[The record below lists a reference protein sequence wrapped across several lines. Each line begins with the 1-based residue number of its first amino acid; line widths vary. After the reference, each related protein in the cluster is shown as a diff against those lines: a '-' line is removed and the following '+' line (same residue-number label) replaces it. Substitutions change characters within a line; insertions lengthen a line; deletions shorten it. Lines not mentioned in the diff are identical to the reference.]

1 MAGTESPDGKANGH
15 GGRSH
20 PVRCPWG
27 LRRDLWHSEARAN
40 LSSYRRNQ
48 DRMYGSYPLVVGI
61 IGSRPVSKGAE
72 SEGYLTWHR
81 TIVAGRP
88 AVYGAGGADGPPVV
102 FLHGWA
108 LGSRAYKR
116 AIRRLTSRGCRV
128 FAPALPSFGGTADLP
143 FDGMTIAV
151 YADWVAAFMSE
162 VGIEEPALV
171 IGHSFGGGVAIK
183 LARSHPTLVRYLVL
197 LNAVGNVDARRPW
210 EWALGFGREFW
221 PPSDTLELVLAIRT
235 DLVPNF
241 LRNPLG
247 LARAGVLAQRA
258 DLRVELAEL
267 KESGVPVLALHSER
281 DRVIPRSAFEAVC
294 ETVGADRRVVSGGH
308 AWLLVDPD
316 SFGEVLAST
325 IDVQVAE
332 HTASRA
338 ADRRSEV
345 ERLLKGTR
353 LSKRS
358 IQSLVSSAAPLWLLS
373 DSAPALAA
381 DLTLCRPKLKKG
393 EVRALARRI
402 EDSTLV
408 RLTIVARARRG
419 LLADSAAVLVA
430 SGMSISNASASTW
443 KQQHLALHSFIVGGG
458 AQFDRKAWDT
468 LGERLRSMAAA
479 APSPGLRALHPVS
492 VTVQGADD
500 RSIVKVVAP
509 DEQGLLA
516 TICRYFQVHDVNIE
530 TLQARTRDGLAD
542 DTFLVIGKVEA
553 DGLEAHLERPPVP
566 AAVRNA
572 AAVPTGAEREVLTGG
587 GVSRVD
593 DVLS

>member
-1 MAGTESPDGKANGH
+1 
-15 GGRSH
+15 
-20 PVRCPWG
+20 
-27 LRRDLWHSEARAN
+27 
-40 LSSYRRNQ
+40 
-48 DRMYGSYPLVVGI
+48 
-61 IGSRPVSKGAE
+61 
-72 SEGYLTWHR
+72 
-81 TIVAGRP
+81 
-88 AVYGAGGADGPPVV
+88 
-102 FLHGWA
+102 
-108 LGSRAYKR
+108 
-116 AIRRLTSRGCRV
+116 
-128 FAPALPSFGGTADLP
+128 
-143 FDGMTIAV
+143 MTIAG
-151 YADWVAAFMSE
+151 YADWVAAFMSK

-183 LARSHPTLVRYLVL
+183 LARSHPTLVRFLVL

-210 EWALGFGREFW
+210 EWAMGFGREFW
-221 PPSDTLELVLAIRT
+221 PPSDTLELVLAIRA

-258 DLRVELAEL
+258 DLRVELVEL

-358 IQSLVSSAAPLWLLS
+358 IQSLVGSAAPLWLLS

-381 DLTLCRPKLKKG
+381 DLALCRPKLKKG

-408 RLTIVARARRG
+408 RLTIVARDRRG

-479 APSPGLRALHPVS
+479 AAPSPGLRALHPVT
-492 VTVQGADD
+492 VTVQGAGD

-530 TLQARTRDGLAD
+530 TLQARTRNGLAD

-553 DGLEAHLERPPVP
+553 DGLKAHLERPPVP
-566 AAVRNA
+566 ATPLNR
-572 AAVPTGAEREVLTGG
+572 
-587 GVSRVD
+587 S
-593 DVLS
+593 